1 MVRSRLAHLSVAVAS
16 AASSALAFAP
26 SSSPPQQTTRTS
38 TIAEARTCLQ
48 MAPPGGWGIPGAG
61 GTSFRDEEFADN
73 RGRVSRQGR
82 RGYDAY
88 ELENRGAF
96 MKRVREEQKG
106 MKQKKKDE
114 LLSIA
119 KMAGI
124 KTKKKEGLY
133 GKFDADDFEDE
144 DLLEDDLDL
153 RVTGDD

>member
-1 MVRSRLAHLSVAVAS
+1 M
-16 AASSALAFAP
+16 P
-26 SSSPPQQTTRTS
+26 NTGGYCQCNGNNNY
-38 TIAEARTCLQ
+38 IANS
-48 MAPPGGWGIPGAG
+48 GGWGIPGAG

-73 RGRVSRQGR
+73 RGRASRQGR

-96 MKRVREEQKG
+96 MKRVQEEQKG
-106 MKQKKKDE
+106 MRQKKKDE

>member
-1 MVRSRLAHLSVAVAS
+1 MGHPGRRRNVLPGRGVRRQPRPGLS
-16 AASSALAFAP
+16 AALQAQPPRWAL
-26 SSSPPQQTTRTS
+26 S
-38 TIAEARTCLQ
+38 
-48 MAPPGGWGIPGAG
+48 
-61 GTSFRDEEFADN
+61 
-73 RGRVSRQGR
+73 GRASRQGR

-133 GKFDADDFEDE
+133 GKFDADDFDDE
-144 DLLEDDLDL
+144 DFEDDLDL

>member
-1 MVRSRLAHLSVAVAS
+1 
-16 AASSALAFAP
+16 
-26 SSSPPQQTTRTS
+26 
-38 TIAEARTCLQ
+38 
-48 MAPPGGWGIPGAG
+48 
-61 GTSFRDEEFADN
+61 
-73 RGRVSRQGR
+73 
-82 RGYDAY
+82 
-88 ELENRGAF
+88 